1 MKPIARSGRAMS
13 SSEKT
18 LIAIL
23 ACVSALFLYWI
34 FLMKPALDKVGP
46 VSKRVGELQE
56 RVDAIGTIQSN
67 ITQKEETLKNL
78 QVQYDEATKVIPRGD
93 RYPELIKEIR
103 EMSEATSVT
112 LGTYALSQ
120 PVAYSQTGEAGTA
133 AGSSLNS
140 YTVTLNAKGDYNN
153 ILAFVRKL
161 EEDKRIV
168 EVQSITSS
176 KDTAV
181 IKLSYFIS
189 GTVDKEDY
197 DFNAGDYGKENP
209 FN

>member
-46 VSKRVGELQE
+46 VSTRVEDLQK
-56 RVDAIGTIQSN
+56 RVDAIGSIQSN

-78 QVQYDEATKVIPRGD
+78 KVQYDEATKVIPRGD
-93 RYPELIKEIR
+93 RYPELVKEIR
-103 EMSEATSVT
+103 EMSEATTVAISS
-112 LGTYALSQ
+112 YSLSK
-120 PVAYSQTGEAGTA
+120 PTAYSETGEATTG
-133 AGSSLNS
+133 AGSSLNN
-140 YTVTLNAKGDYNN
+140 YTIGLSVKGDYNN

-168 EVQSITSS
+168 DVKSISSS
-176 KDTAV
+176 KETAT
-181 IKLSYFIS
+181 ITLSYFVS
-189 GTVDKEDY
+189 GTIDQEDY
-197 DFNAGDYGKENP
+197 DFNSGDYGKENP